1 MIPCWNEA
9 GNLEALIARCAR
21 AMEGGDLSFLLVDN
35 GSTDKSHEILQT
47 VAGRTDGL
55 RSIRL
60 SRNEGYGGGI
70 LAGLATCTVDLVGW
84 THADLQCDP
93 MDARRA
99 LVEARAARK
108 PERVLVKGTREGR
121 PWMDSMFSRGMAA
134 FESRLLGVELSEINA
149 QPTVF
154 SRGPFPR
161 PTFGGRAIQERSQ
174 DANSPNECGRDRWSR
189 MASRPG
195 KDRDTGSSGLSLP
208 ARIAVFGLTPT
219 PPWVRSW

>member
-1 MIPCWNEA
+1 
-9 GNLEALIARCAR
+9 
-21 AMEGGDLSFLLVDN
+21 MEGGDLSFLLVDN

-99 LVEARAARK
+99 LVEAQAARK

-154 SRGPFPR
+154 SRGLLPSLNHAPMDFRLDLFAYAAALRAGFEVRRIPVRFPKR
-161 PTFGGRAIQERSQ
+161 TAEEGS
-174 DANSPNECGRDRWSR
+174 NDRLAQKLATTARLVAGSNDVR
-189 MASRPG
+189 KRLDRNPG
-195 KDRDTGSSGLSLP
+195 
-208 ARIAVFGLTPT
+208 
-219 PPWVRSW
+219 